1 MQICMERERILAV
14 ESNNLSAQQKMTSFY
29 IKEEP
34 KHEGKGMAV
43 KEELICIDGIE
54 TGCCDL
60 PTPPP
65 PPCVSCKEESH
76 THEAHQGSTQDI
88 DVQLEK
94 QVGVPCK
101 GEDSSGQ
108 GAQMAAPQRN
118 MDEGM
123 TDSGDES
130 DYSIES
136 EVAVPSPPPAVQ
148 RPDEDISVIEE
159 PHASSRRRRKD
170 KLVLLHEDEEE
181 LARWFEEHPIFYDKF
196 HKGYKDKKT
205 KDRLL
210 AEKATTLKTPCTG
223 EQIRTWLESMRTAYG
238 KLVRAGPSGS
248 AKPNPTEKEIWI
260 MQAFSCVAPHI
271 SRMQGRAGAKIRK
284 RKDSGESCY
293 SVESGEESG
302 TSRSSVSMG
311 GPFKSYA
318 RRALSDLAPRP
329 GSQEATVL
337 EGLQSGMLQLQQR
350 VDSLC
355 QLEQDDL
362 RNNQHQW
369 ADYLYSRARN
379 LDEEGW
385 IDLQEQSMELVAK
398 IERQYRE
405 RKSKARLQMQLQQHQ
420 QQQPAAPI
428 QQPYYFMPPPPSAPS
443 QQQPTPQ
450 QPAPFSIAAPPPPS
464 YYMNSPAK
472 VWPTFAPSHVAPS
485 QPQPVPAPSCIGP
498 GRNSPSAQ
506 SSIADISFS
515 SLFSTAS
522 PASPY
527 QNLPT
532 QSPLTS
538 TPGARPSGSGSE
550 NV

>member
-1 MQICMERERILAV
+1 MGRQYKKKSPNIFVSV

-123 TDSGDES
+123 T
-130 DYSIES
+130 
-136 EVAVPSPPPAVQ
+136 
-148 RPDEDISVIEE
+148 
-159 PHASSRRRRKD
+159 
-170 KLVLLHEDEEE
+170 
-181 LARWFEEHPIFYDKF
+181 
-196 HKGYKDKKT
+196 
-205 KDRLL
+205 
-210 AEKATTLKTPCTG
+210 EKATTLKTPCTG